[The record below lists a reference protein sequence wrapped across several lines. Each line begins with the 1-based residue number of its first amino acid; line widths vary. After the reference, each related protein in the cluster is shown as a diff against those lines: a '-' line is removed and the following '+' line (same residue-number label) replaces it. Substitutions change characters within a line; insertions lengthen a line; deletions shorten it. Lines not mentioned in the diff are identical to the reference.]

1 MIGSRHNIA
10 YSVFQSREVWLTLD
24 LTCLENATSCKQWD
38 FTNIFMTTG
47 IHNPESTF
55 LKIVRL
61 LRWHKP
67 AGRLILMLP
76 ALWATVAAAKS
87 QHQLP
92 PINLLGVVIFGS
104 LATSAAGCVINDL
117 WDRDI
122 DPLVARTKN
131 RPLAERSLSI
141 QVGIAVLL
149 VAGLCAFLLS
159 TYLNPLSF
167 GLCFAAVPV
176 IAVYPA
182 CKRFFAVPQL
192 VLSIAW
198 GFAVLIPWSA
208 VTGGLDRYAWE
219 LWIAVIA
226 WTMGFDTI
234 YAMSDREDDRQLGIN
249 SSALFFGRYVTF
261 AIGIFLAI
269 ALGCLIL
276 LGCELRLGYA
286 HYFACLTAG
295 VIWIWQCNRLTQAE
309 IPIELYQKAFGQN
322 VWIGFIILAG
332 MLPSTLGIW

>member
-1 MIGSRHNIA
+1 
-10 YSVFQSREVWLTLD
+10 
-24 LTCLENATSCKQWD
+24 
-38 FTNIFMTTG
+38 MTTSPT
-47 IHNPESTF
+47 NNESTIQ
-55 LKIVRL
+55 KIVRL

-92 PINLLGVVIFGS
+92 PLNLLGVMILGS
-104 LATSAAGCVINDL
+104 LTTSAAGCVINDL

-122 DPLVARTKN
+122 DPQVDRTKN
-131 RPLAERSLSI
+131 RPLADRSLSI
-141 QVGIAVLL
+141 QVGIVVLL
-149 VAGLCAFLLS
+149 VSGLCAFLLS

-176 IAVYPA
+176 IAIYPA
-182 CKRFFAVPQL
+182 CKRFFPVPQL

-208 VTGGLDRYAWE
+208 VTGELNRYAWE
-219 LWIAVIA
+219 LWAAVIA

-234 YAMSDREDDRQLGIN
+234 YAMSDRVDDLKVGVK

-261 AIGIFLAI
+261 AIAIFLAI
-269 ALGCLIL
+269 ALGCLIW
-276 LGCELRLGYA
+276 LGWEIQLGYA

-295 VIWIWQCNRLTQAE
+295 VIWIWQCSRLNQAE
-309 IPIELYQKAFGQN
+309 VPSELYQKAFSQN
-322 VWIGFIILAG
+322 VWIGFVILVG
-332 MLPSTLGIW
+332 MLPSALSIG

>member
-1 MIGSRHNIA
+1 
-10 YSVFQSREVWLTLD
+10 
-24 LTCLENATSCKQWD
+24 
-38 FTNIFMTTG
+38 MTTSLT
-47 IHNPESTF
+47 NNESTF
-55 LKIVRL
+55 QKIVRL

-76 ALWATVAAAKS
+76 ALWATVAAAKT

-92 PINLLGVVIFGS
+92 PLDLLGVVILGS

-122 DPLVARTKN
+122 DPQVDRTKN
-131 RPLAERSLSI
+131 RPLADRSLSI

-149 VAGLCAFLLS
+149 VSGLCAFLLS
-159 TYLNPLSF
+159 TYLSPLSF

-176 IAVYPA
+176 IAIYPA
-182 CKRFFAVPQL
+182 CKRFFPVPQL

-208 VTGGLDRYAWE
+208 VTGGLDRHAWE

-234 YAMSDREDDRQLGIN
+234 YAMSDRIDDLKVGVK
-249 SSALFFGRYVTF
+249 SSAIFFGSYVTF
-261 AIGIFLAI
+261 AIAVFLAI
-269 ALGCLIL
+269 ALGCLIW
-276 LGCELRLGYA
+276 LGWEIQLGYA

-295 VIWIWQCNRLTQAE
+295 VIWIWQCYRLNQAK
-309 IPIELYQKAFGQN
+309 IPSDLYQKAFGQN

-332 MLPSTLGIW
+332 MLPSALGLS

>member
-1 MIGSRHNIA
+1 
-10 YSVFQSREVWLTLD
+10 
-24 LTCLENATSCKQWD
+24 
-38 FTNIFMTTG
+38 MTTSLT
-47 IHNPESTF
+47 NNESTF
-55 LKIVRL
+55 QKIVRL

-76 ALWATVAAAKS
+76 ALWATVASAKT

-92 PINLLGVVIFGS
+92 PLDLLGVVILGS

-122 DPLVARTKN
+122 DPQVDRTKT

-176 IAVYPA
+176 IAIYPA
-182 CKRFFAVPQL
+182 CKRFFPVPQL

-219 LWIAVIA
+219 LWTAVIA

-234 YAMSDREDDRQLGIN
+234 YAMSDRTDDLKVGVK

-261 AIGIFLAI
+261 AIAIFLAI
-269 ALGCLIL
+269 ALGCLIW
-276 LGCELRLGYA
+276 LGWEIQLGYA

-295 VIWIWQCNRLTQAE
+295 VIWIWQCNRLSQTE
-309 IPIELYQKAFGQN
+309 IPSELYQKAFGQN

-332 MLPSTLGIW
+332 MLPSALSIG

>member
-1 MIGSRHNIA
+1 
-10 YSVFQSREVWLTLD
+10 
-24 LTCLENATSCKQWD
+24 
-38 FTNIFMTTG
+38 MTTSLT
-47 IHNPESTF
+47 NNESTF
-55 LKIVRL
+55 QKIVRL

-76 ALWATVAAAKS
+76 ALWATVAAAKT

-92 PINLLGVVIFGS
+92 PLDLLGVVILGS

-122 DPLVARTKN
+122 DPQVDRTKT

-176 IAVYPA
+176 IAIYPA
-182 CKRFFAVPQL
+182 CKRFFPVPQL

-219 LWIAVIA
+219 LWTAVIA

-234 YAMSDREDDRQLGIN
+234 YAMSDRTDDLKVGVK

-261 AIGIFLAI
+261 AIAIFLAI
-269 ALGCLIL
+269 ALGSLIW
-276 LGCELRLGYA
+276 LGWEIQLGYA

-295 VIWIWQCNRLTQAE
+295 VIWIWQCNRLSQTE
-309 IPIELYQKAFGQN
+309 IPSELYQKAFGQN

-332 MLPSTLGIW
+332 MLPSALSIG

>member
-1 MIGSRHNIA
+1 
-10 YSVFQSREVWLTLD
+10 
-24 LTCLENATSCKQWD
+24 
-38 FTNIFMTTG
+38 MTTSLT
-47 IHNPESTF
+47 NNESTF
-55 LKIVRL
+55 QKIVRL

-76 ALWATVAAAKS
+76 ALWATVAAAKT

-92 PINLLGVVIFGS
+92 PLDLLGVVMLGS

-122 DPLVARTKN
+122 DPQVDRTKT

-176 IAVYPA
+176 IAIYPA
-182 CKRFFAVPQL
+182 CKRFFPVPQL

-219 LWIAVIA
+219 LWTAVIA

-234 YAMSDREDDRQLGIN
+234 YAMSDREDDLKVGVN

-261 AIGIFLAI
+261 AIAIFLAI
-269 ALGCLIL
+269 ALGCLVW
-276 LGCELRLGYA
+276 LGWEIQLGYT
-286 HYFACLTAG
+286 HYLACLTAG
-295 VIWIWQCNRLTQAE
+295 VTWIWQCNRLNQTE
-309 IPIELYQKAFGQN
+309 IPRELYQKAFGQN

-332 MLPSTLGIW
+332 MLPSALSIG

>member
-1 MIGSRHNIA
+1 
-10 YSVFQSREVWLTLD
+10 
-24 LTCLENATSCKQWD
+24 
-38 FTNIFMTTG
+38 
-47 IHNPESTF
+47 
-55 LKIVRL
+55 
-61 LRWHKP
+61 
-67 AGRLILMLP
+67 MLP
-76 ALWATVAAAKS
+76 ALWATVAAAKT

-92 PINLLGVVIFGS
+92 PLDLLGVVILGS

-122 DPLVARTKN
+122 DPQVDRTKN
-131 RPLAERSLSI
+131 RPLADRSLSI

-159 TYLNPLSF
+159 TYLSPLSF

-176 IAVYPA
+176 IVIYPA
-182 CKRFFAVPQL
+182 CKRFFPVPQL

-208 VTGGLDRYAWE
+208 VTGGLDRHAWE
-219 LWIAVIA
+219 LWTAVIA

-234 YAMSDREDDRQLGIN
+234 YAMSDRNDDLKVGVK

-261 AIGIFLAI
+261 AIAVFFAI
-269 ALGCLIL
+269 ALGCLIW
-276 LGCELRLGYA
+276 LGWEIQLGYA

-295 VIWIWQCNRLTQAE
+295 VIWVWQCNRLNQAE
-309 IPIELYQKAFGQN
+309 VPSELYQKAFGQN
-322 VWIGFIILAG
+322 VWIGFIILVG
-332 MLPSTLGIW
+332 MLPSTLGLS

>member
-1 MIGSRHNIA
+1 
-10 YSVFQSREVWLTLD
+10 
-24 LTCLENATSCKQWD
+24 
-38 FTNIFMTTG
+38 MTTSLTD
-47 IHNPESTF
+47 HESTF
-55 LKIVRL
+55 QKIVRL

-76 ALWATVAAAKS
+76 ALWATVAAAKT

-92 PINLLGVVIFGS
+92 PLDLLGVVILGS

-122 DPLVARTKN
+122 DPQVDRTKT

-176 IAVYPA
+176 IAIYPA
-182 CKRFFAVPQL
+182 CKRFFPVPQL

-219 LWIAVIA
+219 LWTAVIA

-234 YAMSDREDDRQLGIN
+234 YAMSDREDDLKVGVN

-261 AIGIFLAI
+261 AIAIFLAI
-269 ALGCLIL
+269 ALGCLIW
-276 LGCELRLGYA
+276 LGWEIQLGYT
-286 HYFACLTAG
+286 HYFACLTTG
-295 VIWIWQCNRLTQAE
+295 VIWIWQCNRLNQTE
-309 IPIELYQKAFGQN
+309 IPRELYQKAFGQN

-332 MLPSTLGIW
+332 MLPSALSIG

>member
-1 MIGSRHNIA
+1 
-10 YSVFQSREVWLTLD
+10 
-24 LTCLENATSCKQWD
+24 
-38 FTNIFMTTG
+38 MTTSLT
-47 IHNPESTF
+47 NNESTF
-55 LKIVRL
+55 QKIVRL

-76 ALWATVAAAKS
+76 ALWATVAAAKT

-92 PINLLGVVIFGS
+92 PIDLLGVVILGS

-122 DPLVARTKN
+122 DPQVDRTKT

-167 GLCFAAVPV
+167 WLCFAAVPV
-176 IAVYPA
+176 IAIYPA
-182 CKRFFAVPQL
+182 CKRFFPVPQL

-219 LWIAVIA
+219 LWTAVIA

-234 YAMSDREDDRQLGIN
+234 YAMSDRTDDLKVGVK

-261 AIGIFLAI
+261 AIAIFLAI
-269 ALGCLIL
+269 ALGCLIW
-276 LGCELRLGYA
+276 LGWEIQLGYA

-295 VIWIWQCNRLTQAE
+295 VIWIWQCNRLSQTE
-309 IPIELYQKAFGQN
+309 IPSELYQKAFGQN

-332 MLPSTLGIW
+332 MLPSALSIG

>member
-1 MIGSRHNIA
+1 M
-10 YSVFQSREVWLTLD
+10 
-24 LTCLENATSCKQWD
+24 
-38 FTNIFMTTG
+38 TN
-47 IHNPESTF
+47 HKSTF
-55 LKIVRL
+55 EKIVLL

-76 ALWATVAAAKS
+76 ALWATVAAAKT

-92 PINLLGVVIFGS
+92 PLDLLGVVILGS

-122 DPLVARTKN
+122 DPQVDRTKS
-131 RPLAERSLSI
+131 RPLADRSLSI
-141 QVGIAVLL
+141 QVGIVVLI

-159 TYLNPLSF
+159 TYLNALSF

-176 IAVYPA
+176 IGVYPA
-182 CKRFFAVPQL
+182 CKRFFPVPQL

-208 VTGGLDRYAWE
+208 VTGRLDYHAWQ
-219 LWIAVIA
+219 LWTAVIA

-234 YAMSDREDDRQLGIN
+234 YAMSDREDDLKVGVK

-261 AIGIFLAI
+261 SIATFFAI
-269 ALGCLIL
+269 ALGCLIW
-276 LGCELRLGYA
+276 LGWEIELGYVY
-286 HYFACLTAG
+286 YFACLTAG
-295 VIWIWQCNRLTQAE
+295 VIWIWQYNSLNQAE
-309 IPIELYQKAFGQN
+309 IPSELYQKAFGQN
-322 VWIGFIILAG
+322 VWIGLIILIG
-332 MLPSTLGIW
+332 MIPSALGV

>member
-1 MIGSRHNIA
+1 
-10 YSVFQSREVWLTLD
+10 
-24 LTCLENATSCKQWD
+24 
-38 FTNIFMTTG
+38 MTTG
-47 IHNPESTF
+47 ISNPEPPTASTF
-55 LKIVRL
+55 TKIVRL

-76 ALWATVAAAKS
+76 ALWATVAAAKTEG
-87 QHQLP
+87 QLP
-92 PINLLGVVIFGS
+92 PIDLIVVVLLGS

-122 DPLVARTKN
+122 DPQVDRTKS
-131 RPLAERSLSI
+131 RPLADRSLSI

-149 VAGLCAFLLS
+149 VSGLCAFLLS
-159 TYLNPLSF
+159 TYLSPLSF

-176 IAVYPA
+176 IAIYPA
-182 CKRFFAVPQL
+182 CKRFFPVPQL

-219 LWIAVIA
+219 LWGAVIA

-234 YAMSDREDDRQLGIN
+234 YAMSDREDDLKLGVN

-261 AIGIFLAI
+261 AIAIFLGI
-269 ALGCLIL
+269 TIGCLVWFGWEIQL
-276 LGCELRLGYA
+276 S
-286 HYFACLTAG
+286 YFYYLSCLTAG
-295 VIWIWQCNRLTQAE
+295 IIWVWQCKQLSQTE
-309 IPIELYQKAFGQN
+309 IPNNFYQKAFGQH
-322 VWIGFIILAG
+322 VWVGFIILLG
-332 MLPSTLGIW
+332 MLSSLLGID

>member
-1 MIGSRHNIA
+1 
-10 YSVFQSREVWLTLD
+10 
-24 LTCLENATSCKQWD
+24 
-38 FTNIFMTTG
+38 MTTSLT
-47 IHNPESTF
+47 NNEST
-55 LKIVRL
+55 LKKIVRL

-76 ALWATVAAAKS
+76 ALWATVAAAKT

-92 PINLLGVVIFGS
+92 PLDLLGVVILGS

-122 DPLVARTKN
+122 DPKVDRTKD
-131 RPLAERSLSI
+131 RPLADRSLSI

-159 TYLNPLSF
+159 TYLSPLSF
-167 GLCFAAVPV
+167 GLCFAALPV
-176 IAVYPA
+176 IAIYPA
-182 CKRFFAVPQL
+182 CKRFFPVPQL

-208 VTGGLDRYAWE
+208 VTGGLDRHAWE
-219 LWIAVIA
+219 LWAAVIA

-234 YAMSDREDDRQLGIN
+234 YAMSDRTDDLKVGVN

-261 AIGIFLAI
+261 AIAVFLAI
-269 ALGCLIL
+269 ALGCLIW
-276 LGCELRLGYA
+276 LGWEIQLGYA

-295 VIWIWQCNRLTQAE
+295 VIWIWQCNRLNQSE
-309 IPIELYQKAFGQN
+309 VPSNLYQKAFGQN

-332 MLPSTLGIW
+332 MLPSSLGLS

>member
-1 MIGSRHNIA
+1 
-10 YSVFQSREVWLTLD
+10 
-24 LTCLENATSCKQWD
+24 
-38 FTNIFMTTG
+38 MTTSLT
-47 IHNPESTF
+47 NNESTF
-55 LKIVRL
+55 QKIVRL

-76 ALWATVAAAKS
+76 ALWATVAAAKT

-92 PINLLGVVIFGS
+92 PIDLLGVVILGS

-122 DPLVARTKN
+122 DPQVDRTKN
-131 RPLAERSLSI
+131 RPLADRSLSI

-149 VAGLCAFLLS
+149 VSGLCAFLLS
-159 TYLNPLSF
+159 TYLSPLSF

-176 IAVYPA
+176 IAIYPA
-182 CKRFFAVPQL
+182 CKRFFPVPQL

-219 LWIAVIA
+219 LWTAVVA

-234 YAMSDREDDRQLGIN
+234 YAMSDREDDLKVGVK

-261 AIGIFLAI
+261 AIAIFFAI
-269 ALGCLIL
+269 ALGCLIW
-276 LGCELRLGYA
+276 LGWEIQLGYA
-286 HYFACLTAG
+286 HYFACLITG
-295 VIWIWQCNRLTQAE
+295 VVWIWQCNRLSQPE
-309 IPIELYQKAFGQN
+309 ILSELYQKAFGQN
-322 VWIGFIILAG
+322 VWIGLIILAG
-332 MLPSTLGIW
+332 MLPSALGLG

>member
-1 MIGSRHNIA
+1 
-10 YSVFQSREVWLTLD
+10 
-24 LTCLENATSCKQWD
+24 
-38 FTNIFMTTG
+38 MTTSLT
-47 IHNPESTF
+47 NNESTF
-55 LKIVRL
+55 QKIVRL

-76 ALWATVAAAKS
+76 ALWATVAAAKT

-92 PINLLGVVIFGS
+92 PLDLLGVVILGS

-122 DPLVARTKN
+122 DPQVDRTKT

-176 IAVYPA
+176 IAIYPA
-182 CKRFFAVPQL
+182 CKRFFPVPQL

-219 LWIAVIA
+219 LWTAVIA

-234 YAMSDREDDRQLGIN
+234 YAMSDRTDDLKVGVK

-261 AIGIFLAI
+261 AIAIFLAL
-269 ALGCLIL
+269 ALGCLIW
-276 LGCELRLGYA
+276 LGWEIQLGYA

-295 VIWIWQCNRLTQAE
+295 VIWIWQCNRLSQIE
-309 IPIELYQKAFGQN
+309 IPSELYQKAFGQN

-332 MLPSTLGIW
+332 MLPSALSIG

>member
-1 MIGSRHNIA
+1 
-10 YSVFQSREVWLTLD
+10 
-24 LTCLENATSCKQWD
+24 
-38 FTNIFMTTG
+38 MTTSLT
-47 IHNPESTF
+47 NNESTF
-55 LKIVRL
+55 QKIVRL

-76 ALWATVAAAKS
+76 ALWATVAAAKT

-92 PINLLGVVIFGS
+92 PLDLLGVVILGS

-122 DPLVARTKN
+122 DPQVDRTKT

-176 IAVYPA
+176 IAIYPA
-182 CKRFFAVPQL
+182 CKRFFPVPQL

-208 VTGGLDRYAWE
+208 VTGGLDRHAWE
-219 LWIAVIA
+219 LWVAVIA

-234 YAMSDREDDRQLGIN
+234 YAMSDRTDDLKVGVK

-261 AIGIFLAI
+261 AIAIFLAI
-269 ALGCLIL
+269 ALGSLIW
-276 LGCELRLGYA
+276 LGWEIQLGYA

-295 VIWIWQCNRLTQAE
+295 VIWIWQCNRLSQTE
-309 IPIELYQKAFGQN
+309 IPSELYQKAFGQN

-332 MLPSTLGIW
+332 MLPSALSIG

>member
-1 MIGSRHNIA
+1 
-10 YSVFQSREVWLTLD
+10 
-24 LTCLENATSCKQWD
+24 
-38 FTNIFMTTG
+38 MTTSLP
-47 IHNPESTF
+47 NNQSTF
-55 LKIVRL
+55 QKIVRL

-76 ALWATVAAAKS
+76 ALWATVAAAKT

-92 PINLLGVVIFGS
+92 PLDLLGVVILGS

-122 DPLVARTKN
+122 DPQVDRTKN
-131 RPLAERSLSI
+131 RPLADRSLSI
-141 QVGIAVLL
+141 QVGIAVLF
-149 VAGLCAFLLS
+149 VSGLCAFLLS
-159 TYLNPLSF
+159 TYLSPLSF

-176 IAVYPA
+176 IAIYPA
-182 CKRFFAVPQL
+182 CKRFFPVPQL

-208 VTGGLDRYAWE
+208 VTGGLDRHAWE

-234 YAMSDREDDRQLGIN
+234 YAMSDREDDLKVGVK
-249 SSALFFGRYVTF
+249 SSAIFFGKYVTL
-261 AIGIFLAI
+261 AIAIFLAI
-269 ALGCLIL
+269 ALGCLIW
-276 LGCELRLGYA
+276 LGWEIQLGYA

-295 VIWIWQCNRLTQAE
+295 VIWIWQCSRLSQAE
-309 IPIELYQKAFGQN
+309 IPNELYQKAFGQN
-322 VWIGFIILAG
+322 VWIGFIILIG
-332 MLPSTLGIW
+332 MLPSALGL

>member
-1 MIGSRHNIA
+1 M
-10 YSVFQSREVWLTLD
+10 
-24 LTCLENATSCKQWD
+24 
-38 FTNIFMTTG
+38 TN
-47 IHNPESTF
+47 HKSTF
-55 LKIVRL
+55 EKIVLL

-76 ALWATVAAAKS
+76 ALWATVAAAKT

-92 PINLLGVVIFGS
+92 PLNLLGVVILGS

-122 DPLVARTKN
+122 DPQVDRTKS
-131 RPLAERSLSI
+131 RPLADRSLSI

-176 IAVYPA
+176 VAIYPA

-208 VTGGLDRYAWE
+208 VTGALDYHAWQ
-219 LWIAVIA
+219 LWTAVIA

-234 YAMSDREDDRQLGIN
+234 YAMSDREDDLKVGVK

-261 AIGIFLAI
+261 SIATFFAI
-269 ALGCLIL
+269 ALTCLIW
-276 LGCELRLGYA
+276 LGWEIELGYA
-286 HYFACLTAG
+286 YYFACLTAG
-295 VIWIWQCNRLTQAE
+295 VIWMWQYNSLNQAE
-309 IPIELYQKAFGQN
+309 IPNELYQKAFGQN
-322 VWIGFIILAG
+322 VWIGLIVLIG
-332 MLPSTLGIW
+332 MLPATLVLS

>member
-1 MIGSRHNIA
+1 MNSGI
-10 YSVFQSREVWLTLD
+10 
-24 LTCLENATSCKQWD
+24 
-38 FTNIFMTTG
+38 TN
-47 IHNPESTF
+47 NESTF
-55 LKIVRL
+55 QKIVRL

-87 QHQLP
+87 IHHLP
-92 PINLLGVVIFGS
+92 PLDLLGVVILGS

-122 DPLVARTKN
+122 DPQVDRTKN

-149 VAGLCAFLLS
+149 VSGLCAFLLS

-176 IAVYPA
+176 IAIYPA
-182 CKRFFAVPQL
+182 CKRFFPVPQL

-198 GFAVLIPWSA
+198 GFSVLIPWSA

-219 LWIAVIA
+219 LWLAVIA

-234 YAMSDREDDRQLGIN
+234 YAMSDREDDLKVGVN

-261 AIGIFLAI
+261 AIAIFLALT
-269 ALGCLIL
+269 LGSL
-276 LGCELRLGYA
+276 LWLGWEVQLGYT

-295 VIWIWQCNRLTQAE
+295 VIWIWQCNRLSQAE
-309 IPIELYQKAFGQN
+309 IPTELYQKAFGQN

-332 MLPSTLGIW
+332 MIPSTLGIIG

>member
-1 MIGSRHNIA
+1 MNSGI
-10 YSVFQSREVWLTLD
+10 
-24 LTCLENATSCKQWD
+24 
-38 FTNIFMTTG
+38 TN
-47 IHNPESTF
+47 NESTF
-55 LKIVRL
+55 QKIVRL

-87 QHQLP
+87 IHQLP
-92 PINLLGVVIFGS
+92 HLDLLGVVILGS

-122 DPLVARTKN
+122 DPQVNRTKN

-149 VAGLCAFLLS
+149 VSGLCAFLLS

-176 IAVYPA
+176 IAIYPA
-182 CKRFFAVPQL
+182 CKRFFPVPQL

-198 GFAVLIPWSA
+198 GFTVLIPWSA
-208 VTGGLDRYAWE
+208 VTGGLDRYAWG
-219 LWIAVIA
+219 LWLAVIA

-234 YAMSDREDDRQLGIN
+234 YAMSDREDDRKVGVN

-261 AIGIFLAI
+261 AIAIFLAI
-269 ALGCLIL
+269 TLGSL
-276 LGCELRLGYA
+276 LWLGWEVQLGYT

-295 VIWIWQCNRLTQAE
+295 VIWIWQCNRLSQAE
-309 IPIELYQKAFGQN
+309 IPTELYQKAFGQN

-332 MLPSTLGIW
+332 MIPSTLGIIG

>member
-1 MIGSRHNIA
+1 
-10 YSVFQSREVWLTLD
+10 
-24 LTCLENATSCKQWD
+24 
-38 FTNIFMTTG
+38 MTTSLT
-47 IHNPESTF
+47 NNESTF
-55 LKIVRL
+55 QKIVRL

-76 ALWATVAAAKS
+76 ALWATVAAAKT

-92 PINLLGVVIFGS
+92 PLDLLGVVILGS

-122 DPLVARTKN
+122 DPQVDRTKT

-176 IAVYPA
+176 IAIYPA
-182 CKRFFAVPQL
+182 CKRFFPVPQL

-219 LWIAVIA
+219 LWTAVIA

-234 YAMSDREDDRQLGIN
+234 YAMSDRTDDLKVGVK

-261 AIGIFLAI
+261 AIAIFLAI
-269 ALGCLIL
+269 ALGCLIW
-276 LGCELRLGYA
+276 LGWEIQLGYA

-295 VIWIWQCNRLTQAE
+295 VIWIWQCNRLSQTE
-309 IPIELYQKAFGQN
+309 IPSELYQKAFGQN

-332 MLPSTLGIW
+332 MLPSALSIG

>member
-1 MIGSRHNIA
+1 
-10 YSVFQSREVWLTLD
+10 
-24 LTCLENATSCKQWD
+24 
-38 FTNIFMTTG
+38 MTTSLT
-47 IHNPESTF
+47 NNEST
-55 LKIVRL
+55 LKKIVRL

-76 ALWATVAAAKS
+76 ALWATVAAAKT

-92 PINLLGVVIFGS
+92 PFDLLGVVILGS

-122 DPLVARTKN
+122 DPQVDRTKN
-131 RPLAERSLSI
+131 RPLADRSLSM

-167 GLCFAAVPV
+167 GLCFAAVPI
-176 IAVYPA
+176 IAIYPA
-182 CKRFFAVPQL
+182 CKRFFPVPQL

-208 VTGGLDRYAWE
+208 VTGGLDRHAWE
-219 LWIAVIA
+219 LWTAVIA

-234 YAMSDREDDRQLGIN
+234 YAMSDRSDDLKVGVK

-261 AIGIFLAI
+261 AITVFFAI
-269 ALGCLIL
+269 ALGCLIW
-276 LGCELRLGYA
+276 LGWEIQLGYA

-295 VIWIWQCNRLTQAE
+295 VIWRWQCNRLNQAE
-309 IPIELYQKAFGQN
+309 IPSDLYQKAFGQN
-322 VWIGFIILAG
+322 VWIGFIILIG
-332 MLPSTLGIW
+332 MLPSTLGIS

>member
-1 MIGSRHNIA
+1 
-10 YSVFQSREVWLTLD
+10 
-24 LTCLENATSCKQWD
+24 
-38 FTNIFMTTG
+38 MTTSLS
-47 IHNPESTF
+47 NNEPTF
-55 LKIVRL
+55 QKIVRL

-76 ALWATVAAAKS
+76 ALWATVAASKS
-87 QHQLP
+87 QHHLP
-92 PINLLGVVIFGS
+92 PLNLLIVVILGS
-104 LATSAAGCVINDL
+104 LATSAAGCVINDI
-117 WDRDI
+117 WDLDI
-122 DPLVARTKN
+122 DPMVDRTKN

-149 VAGLCAFLLS
+149 VSGLCAFLLS

-176 IAVYPA
+176 IVIYPA

-198 GFAVLIPWSA
+198 GFTVLIPWSA
-208 VTGGLDRYAWE
+208 VTGGLDRHAWE

-234 YAMSDREDDRQLGIN
+234 YAMSDRSDDMRVGIK

-261 AIGIFLAI
+261 AIAIFLAI
-269 ALGCLIL
+269 TLGCLVW
-276 LGCELRLGYA
+276 LGFEIQLGYT
-286 HYFACLTAG
+286 HYFACLTSA
-295 VIWIWQCNRLTQAE
+295 VIWIWQCNRLNQAE
-309 IPIELYQKAFGQN
+309 IPSELYQKAFGQN

-332 MLPSTLGIW
+332 MLPSTLGFG

>member
-1 MIGSRHNIA
+1 
-10 YSVFQSREVWLTLD
+10 
-24 LTCLENATSCKQWD
+24 
-38 FTNIFMTTG
+38 MTTG
-47 IHNPESTF
+47 LSNNESTF
-55 LKIVRL
+55 QKIVRL

-76 ALWATVAAAKS
+76 ALWATVAAAKT
-87 QHQLP
+87 QQQLP
-92 PINLLGVVIFGS
+92 PLDLVGVVILGS

-122 DPLVARTKN
+122 DPQVERTKN

-141 QVGIAVLL
+141 QVGIAVLF

-159 TYLNPLSF
+159 TYLSPLSF

-176 IAVYPA
+176 IAIYPA
-182 CKRFFAVPQL
+182 CKRFFPVPQL

-208 VTGGLDRYAWE
+208 VTGGLDRHAWE
-219 LWIAVIA
+219 LWAAVIA

-234 YAMSDREDDRQLGIN
+234 YAMSDRDDDRQVGVN
-249 SSALFFGRYVTF
+249 SSALFFGKYVTF
-261 AIGIFLAI
+261 AISVFFAI
-269 ALGCLIL
+269 AFGCLVW
-276 LGCELRLGYA
+276 LGWEIQLGYV

-295 VIWIWQCNRLTQAE
+295 VIWIWQCNRLSQAE
-309 IPIELYQKAFGQN
+309 IPSDLYQQAFGQN
-322 VWIGFIILAG
+322 VWIGFILLVG
-332 MLPSTLGIW
+332 MLPSTLGIG

>member
-1 MIGSRHNIA
+1 
-10 YSVFQSREVWLTLD
+10 
-24 LTCLENATSCKQWD
+24 
-38 FTNIFMTTG
+38 MTTS
-47 IHNPESTF
+47 IANKEST
-55 LKIVRL
+55 LKKIVRL

-76 ALWATVAAAKS
+76 ALWATVAAAKT
-87 QHQLP
+87 QNQLP
-92 PINLLGVVIFGS
+92 PLDLLGVVILGS

-122 DPLVARTKN
+122 DPQVDRTKN
-131 RPLAERSLSI
+131 RPLADRSLSI

-159 TYLNPLSF
+159 TYLSPLSF

-176 IAVYPA
+176 IAIYPA
-182 CKRFFAVPQL
+182 CKRFFPMPQL

-208 VTGGLDRYAWE
+208 VTGGLDRHAWE
-219 LWIAVIA
+219 LWAAVIA

-234 YAMSDREDDRQLGIN
+234 YAMSDRTDDLKVGVN

-261 AIGIFLAI
+261 AIAVFLAI
-269 ALGCLIL
+269 ALGCLIW
-276 LGCELRLGYA
+276 LGWEIQLGYA
-286 HYFACLTAG
+286 HYFACLTAA
-295 VIWIWQCNRLTQAE
+295 VIWIWQCNRLNQTE
-309 IPIELYQKAFGQN
+309 IPSDLYQKAFGQN

-332 MLPSTLGIW
+332 MLPSALGLS

>member
-1 MIGSRHNIA
+1 
-10 YSVFQSREVWLTLD
+10 
-24 LTCLENATSCKQWD
+24 
-38 FTNIFMTTG
+38 MTTSLT
-47 IHNPESTF
+47 NNESTF
-55 LKIVRL
+55 QKIVRL

-76 ALWATVAAAKS
+76 ALWATVAAAKT

-92 PINLLGVVIFGS
+92 PIDLLGVVILGS

-122 DPLVARTKN
+122 DPQVDRTKN
-131 RPLAERSLSI
+131 RPLADRSLSI

-149 VAGLCAFLLS
+149 VSGLCAFLLS
-159 TYLNPLSF
+159 TYLSPLSF
-167 GLCFAAVPV
+167 GLCFASVPV
-176 IAVYPA
+176 IAIYPA
-182 CKRFFAVPQL
+182 CKRFFPVPQL

-219 LWIAVIA
+219 LWTAVVA

-234 YAMSDREDDRQLGIN
+234 YAMSDREDDLKVGVK

-261 AIGIFLAI
+261 AIAIFFAI
-269 ALGCLIL
+269 ALGCLIW
-276 LGCELRLGYA
+276 LGWEIQLGYA
-286 HYFACLTAG
+286 HYFACLITG
-295 VIWIWQCNRLTQAE
+295 VVWIWQCNRLSQPE
-309 IPIELYQKAFGQN
+309 ILSELYQKAFGQN
-322 VWIGFIILAG
+322 VWIGLIILAG
-332 MLPSTLGIW
+332 MLPSALGLG

>member
-1 MIGSRHNIA
+1 
-10 YSVFQSREVWLTLD
+10 
-24 LTCLENATSCKQWD
+24 
-38 FTNIFMTTG
+38 MTTG
-47 IHNPESTF
+47 IHETEPTF
-55 LKIVRL
+55 FKIFRL

-76 ALWATVAAAKS
+76 ALWSTVAAAKT

-92 PINLLGVVIFGS
+92 PLDLLGVVILGS

-122 DPLVARTKN
+122 DPQVERTKK

-149 VAGLCAFLLS
+149 VALFCAFLLS
-159 TYLNPLSF
+159 TYLSPLSF

-176 IAVYPA
+176 IAIYPA
-182 CKRFFAVPQL
+182 CKRFFPIPQL

-208 VTGGLDRYAWE
+208 VTGGLDRHAWE
-219 LWIAVIA
+219 LWTAVIA

-234 YAMSDREDDRQLGIN
+234 YAMSDREDDLQVGIK
-249 SSALFFGRYVTF
+249 SSALFFGRYVTL
-261 AIGIFLAI
+261 AIGVFFAI
-269 ALGCLIL
+269 ALLCLIW
-276 LGCELRLGYA
+276 LGFEIQLGYT
-286 HYFACLTAG
+286 HYLACLTTG
-295 VIWIWQCNRLTQAE
+295 VIWIWQCSRLTQTE

-322 VWIGFIILAG
+322 VWVGFIILAG
-332 MLPSTLGIW
+332 MLLSTFGIG